1 MKKKNFV
8 LYILIL
14 FLFILMCINRKEKF
28 KNINLKNLKVLKL
41 FNTSSIGSYEYSP
54 YYSIKNYKAAMYGEH
69 MHNLSKLFFKICD
82 YLNFDYIVFAGS
94 SIGLI
99 RNKKMMPWT
108 DDYDIIV
115 MDKYKKYFKEVVRP
129 ELLKYGFK
137 IWGYDTDEQNNPG
150 CNYIAEN
157 IKHYK
162 QFRVDIFW
170 STFDEDNNL
179 INMDRRGLYHRKKIP
194 RSCVLPKKYYNFNG
208 INLPFFN
215 DHIKEVLFTYGD
227 VHKECIISS
236 HSKRMPEKVVYK
248 SWQNA
253 LHDFNLLRK
262 ISIQNTKNKIKDYKF
277 YKPDNKILLV
287 DGYMNTQKI
296 LNKISKDKISI
307 VNFTD
312 CETFMKQSL
321 NVIFYFPNVKLNLF
335 LNDLTKIEYI
345 YLNYAN
351 NVYVK
356 NNKMK
361 KILNELVYIRK
372 PNIIVTKIITFGTF
386 DLFHKGHKNIINKCK
401 NLSDNVVIGIST
413 DELNSKKGKKSFDS
427 LQKRLYNVQKYSNSK
442 VFKEES
448 LEKKNHYIKSN
459 NCNVLVMGNDWENK
473 FNWVSSDILYLPRTP
488 GISSTLLRNRMKKL

>member
-1 MKKKNFV
+1 
-8 LYILIL
+8 
-14 FLFILMCINRKEKF
+14 MCINRKEKF

-227 VHKECIISS
+227 VHNECIISS
-236 HSKRMPEKVVYK
+236 HSKKMPEKVVYK
-248 SWQNA
+248 NWQNA
-253 LHDFNLLRK
+253 IHDFNFLKK
-262 ISIQNTKNKIKDYKF
+262 IAIQNTKNKIKNYKN
-277 YKPDNKILLV
+277 YKPNNKILLV

>member
-1 MKKKNFV
+1 MKKKNVV
-8 LYILIL
+8 LCMLIL

-28 KNINLKNLKVLKL
+28 KNINIKNLKVLKL
-41 FNTSSIGSYEYSP
+41 FNTPFINFYEYSP
-54 YYSIKNYKAAMYGEH
+54 YHSIKNYKSTMYGEH
-69 MHNLSKLFFKICD
+69 VHNLSKLFFKICD
-82 YLNFDYIVFAGS
+82 YLKFDYIVFAGS

-99 RNKKMMPWT
+99 RNKQMMPWT

-115 MDKYKKYFKEVVRP
+115 MDKYKKYFREVVRP

-150 CNYIAEN
+150 CNYISEN
-157 IKHYK
+157 VEHDK

-179 INMDRRGLYHRKKIP
+179 INMDRRGLYHKKKLP

-208 INLPFFN
+208 MNLPFFN
-215 DHIKEVLFTYGD
+215 DYEKEVNLSYGD
-227 VHKECIISS
+227 VHNECIISS
-236 HSKRMPEKVVYK
+236 HSKKMPQKVVYK

-277 YKPDNKILLV
+277 YKPNNKILLV
-287 DGYMNTQKI
+287 DGYMNTKKI

-321 NVIFYFPNVKLNLF
+321 NVIFYFPEVKLNLF

-361 KILNELVYIRK
+361 KILDELVYIRK

-386 DLFHKGHKNIINKCK
+386 DLFHKGHKNIIDRCK
-401 NLSDNVVIGIST
+401 NLSDNVVIGVST

-448 LEKKNHYIKSN
+448 LEKKNHYIQNN

>member
-227 VHKECIISS
+227 VHNECIISS
-236 HSKRMPEKVVYK
+236 HSKKMPEKVVYK
-248 SWQNA
+248 NWQNA
-253 LHDFNLLRK
+253 IHDFNFLKK
-262 ISIQNTKNKIKDYKF
+262 IAIQNTKNKIKNYKN
-277 YKPDNKILLV
+277 YKPNNKILLV